1 MANYTTNIRL
11 QKPLDTDY
19 YSIDVFNDNADIIDA
34 QIKQVKDSINQISSN
49 VGNIELKAEKVTVAD
64 STNVF
69 TATNVEGVLLENRN
83 KINTNTSNISKNT
96 KSMSEHAT
104 LLAQHVDTLS
114 EHTTTIATNKTNI
127 SNLTTRVTS
136 AESNISSNTTKINQH
151 TNTLETHANQ
161 INALS
166 EELGANVD
174 DLYESY
180 ITIWR
185 IL

>member
-114 EHTTTIATNKTNI
+114 EHTTNITTNKTNI
-127 SNLTTRVTS
+127 SNL
-136 AESNISSNTTKINQH
+136 TTKINQH